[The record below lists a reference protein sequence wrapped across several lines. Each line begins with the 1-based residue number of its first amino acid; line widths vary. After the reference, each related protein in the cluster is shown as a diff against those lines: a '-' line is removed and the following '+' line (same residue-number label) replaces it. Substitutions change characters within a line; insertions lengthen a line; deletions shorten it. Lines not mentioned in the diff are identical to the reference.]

1 MLKPTAEP
9 GAKVP
14 RDFLII
20 RNLAETIEAIHLLP
34 ATSKSKF
41 VVSDWSRNT
50 QGPSFTAVQWM
61 MGWENQPLMSPYPV
75 CRADTSILSTFRSKV
90 VILKLES

>member
-9 GAKVP
+9 GTQVP

-20 RNLAETIEAIHLLP
+20 RNLAETIEAIQLLP

-75 CRADTSILSTFRSKV
+75 CRADTSIFVNLQVKSCNPKT
-90 VILKLES
+90 